1 MRRRTGRA
9 GAGGGQTEVEEQD
22 IMFSSAGAGV
32 GNGTGGWIFDA
43 LGDAAGMNAS
53 VRLHGSDLVLDTWRV
68 SAGARI
74 SLGTGMSVLRC

>member
-1 MRRRTGRA
+1 MRRRSGRA
-9 GAGGGQTEVEEQD
+9 GGEGGQTVAEERD
-22 IMFSSAGAGV
+22 FMFSGAGAGV
-32 GNGTGGWIFDA
+32 GNSTGGWIFDA

-68 SAGARI
+68 SAGAII

>member
-1 MRRRTGRA
+1 MRRRSARA
-9 GAGGGQTEVEEQD
+9 GGGGGQTVADEQD
-22 IMFSSAGAGV
+22 SMFSSAGAGV

>member
-1 MRRRTGRA
+1 MRRRSGRA
-9 GAGGGQTEVEEQD
+9 GGGGGQTVAAVRD
-22 IMFSSAGAGV
+22 FMFSSAGAEV

-43 LGDAAGMNAS
+43 PGDGAGMNAS

-74 SLGTGMSVLRC
+74 SLLKWN